1 MKGGASTNATVAT
14 AEDEEQ
20 VRSVTVLLVDGT
32 SVAFNGMFVNAQRWW
47 APGMPPHGP
56 R

>member
-1 MKGGASTNATVAT
+1 M
-14 AEDEEQ
+14 DEPE
-20 VRSVTVLLVDGT
+20 RKSTVLLVDGT

>member
-1 MKGGASTNATVAT
+1 VVVTAHVAPGRDKKR
-14 AEDEEQ
+14 A
-20 VRSVTVLLVDGT
+20 VGVLVFDGT
-32 SVAFNGMFVNAQRWW
+32 SVAFNGVFVTAQRWW